1 VLDRNGTPL
10 AIGDKVEWT
19 GMNGTHRIG
28 WVRRLELCP
37 TRGTPVAVVDDGAR
51 DNPELL
57 TNGFHD
63 ARVIDAP
70 ERVRRVDA

>member
-1 VLDRNGTPL
+1 
-10 AIGDKVEWT
+10 
-19 GMNGTHRIG
+19 
-28 WVRRLELCP
+28 VRRLELCP